1 MNYTIRKVKEPL
13 ETYRLV
19 PHEVNG
25 VTFYILE
32 IDSWCHA
39 CVLIMNSKE
48 DVEKLIARNNKY
60 TYLTEADDWVCT
72 KLVKLIIDTLDN
84 SFENHIASRLC
95 DRNIFFN
102 MLDRV
107 MWFRKDCNMTLIGL
121 IIAYLVLVA
130 LN

>member
-48 DVEKLIARNNKY
+48 DVEKLIARDNKY
-60 TYLTEADDWVCT
+60 THLTEADGWVCT
-72 KLVKLIIDTLDN
+72 KLVKLIIDSLDN
-84 SFENHIASRLC
+84 PFEK
-95 DRNIFFN
+95 IFFN

-107 MWFRKDCNMTLIGL
+107 M
-121 IIAYLVLVA
+121 
-130 LN
+130 